1 MTSLPLTRTEYWN
14 VSQTPPIPRTGPT
27 AHGES
32 ITDMESYLMPAA
44 QTLTSSLYRGGVADG
59 LTVSAVSGQAG
70 LTIAP
75 GVALDAAGRVIA
87 LAVGGVAVVDPNA
100 PNQVQGVT
108 TVPVPQGG
116 LAFATSGPAGDYLL
130 TLTWREVLDQGQIGN
145 VPVLLHA
152 PWVRLTP
159 AAGFADD
166 QQVILALVTQDDAG
180 LVTALAAGVAQADG
194 SISPGRQSL
203 VNQGTG
209 VTVRVPAP
217 VAAGLTIGEVTA
229 GVLMAP
235 HSASL
240 RLAVSQP
247 GGVLELDAGQGSVN
261 VTADQLSVKA
271 ASDPQGTHG
280 LSLNAT
286 NSTLTAGTVQLGG
299 TQSAVSLTSGPLA
312 GELGVTTTR
321 LSLRDSTGSERIS
334 LDGTTSTLSAGSVAL
349 GGSVSLAAGS
359 AGVLT
364 LSSPSAQPHLGVGT
378 QTPYGAAGIRA
389 TGISEELLSFENA
402 AGQTKW
408 HINQLL
414 GGQSGLNFVETA
426 VADGRLYLKAGGN
439 VGIGTTAP
447 AFKLDVAGV
456 VCAQQYCN
464 PSDLRV
470 KRDVTPL
477 ADVLDRL
484 ADLRA
489 VTYRPVKA
497 GAAEPVPAQIGIL
510 AQDAQDAFPELV
522 VEMEP
527 AGLKA
532 VDYAGLAGV
541 LVGAV
546 QELAAR
552 DAAMA
557 TRLGELERLV
567 TGPAGRRPADEE
579 SPA

>member
-1 MTSLPLTRTEYWN
+1 
-14 VSQTPPIPRTGPT
+14 
-27 AHGES
+27 
-32 ITDMESYLMPAA
+32 MPVA
-44 QTLTSSLYRGGVADG
+44 QTLTSSLYHGGVADG

-70 LTIAP
+70 VTIAP

-87 LAVGGVAVVDPNA
+87 LAAGGVAVVDPFA
-100 PNQVQGVT
+100 PNQVQGVD
-108 TVPVPQGG
+108 TVPVPQDG

-130 TLTWREVLDQGQIGN
+130 TLTWREVLDQGAIGN

-166 QQVILALVTQDDAG
+166 QQVILALVTQDNAG
-180 LVTALAAGVAQADG
+180 LVTALSAGVAQADG

-217 VAAGLTIGEVTA
+217 VSAGLTVGEVTA
-229 GVLMAP
+229 GVLTTRPGAT
-235 HSASL
+235 L
-240 RLAVSQP
+240 QLAVSQP
-247 GGVLELDAGQGSVN
+247 GGALELNAGQGAVN
-261 VTADQLSVKA
+261 VIADQLSVRA
-271 ASDPQGTHG
+271 ASDPQGTQG
-280 LSLNAT
+280 LALNTT

-312 GELGVTTTR
+312 GELSVTTTR
-321 LSLRDSTGSERIS
+321 LSLRDNTGSERIS
-334 LDGTTSTLSAGSVAL
+334 LDATTSTLSADSVAL

-364 LSSPSAQPHLGVGT
+364 LSAPSAQPHLGVGT

-389 TGISEELLSFENA
+389 TGISEELLSFESA
-402 AGQTKW
+402 AGVTKW
-408 HINQLL
+408 HVNQLL
-414 GGQSGLNFVETA
+414 GGQSGLNFAETR
-426 VADGRLYLKAGGN
+426 VADGRLYLQAAGGN
-439 VGIGTTAP
+439 VGIGTTTP
-447 AFKLDVAGV
+447 AFKLEVAGIA
-456 VCAQQYCN
+456 CAQQYCN
-464 PSDLRV
+464 PSDLRA
-470 KRDVTPL
+470 KRDVTQL

-484 ADLRA
+484 AALRA
-489 VTYRPVKA
+489 VTYRPVR
-497 GAAEPVPAQIGIL
+497 AEATERAPAQIGIL
-510 AQDAQDAFPELV
+510 AQDAEGAFPELV

-532 VDYAGLAGV
+532 VDYAGLSGV

-552 DAAMA
+552 NAAIA
-557 TRLGELERLV
+557 VRLGELERLV
-567 TGPAGRRPADEE
+567 TGPPPGGQPAGED